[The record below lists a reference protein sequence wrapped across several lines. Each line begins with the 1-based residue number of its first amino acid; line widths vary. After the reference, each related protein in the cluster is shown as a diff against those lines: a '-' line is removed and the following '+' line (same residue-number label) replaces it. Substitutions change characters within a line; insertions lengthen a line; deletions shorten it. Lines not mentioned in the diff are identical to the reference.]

1 MPDDEDRPSNAV
13 VPLNGETVPKNTQA
27 ESQRRIVKRSRYL
40 THEEKVGR
48 RLDLEFEE
56 LDDEKQDVMEV
67 EEIKKKWGSVMKS
80 YLSVQD

>member
-1 MPDDEDRPSNAV
+1 M
-13 VPLNGETVPKNTQA
+13 
-27 ESQRRIVKRSRYL
+27 